1 MKLTNHGKS
10 VLYKIYAFLAYSSIM
25 FVLFVLKLNEYTTD
39 SRLGFY
45 AIIVLAFVIVAFKDT
60 IKNIFNYNLLLS
72 VSVILL
78 ICALLGYTIGREMIL
93 ISTCSV
99 IASIISMFFGVVAD
113 TYAEYAFFTDKNGI
127 KRKNLEVAISDKQ
140 AWRESYGF
148 CFAKE
153 EKPEEIPDTT
163 ESV

>member
-25 FVLFVLKLNEYTTD
+25 FVLFVVKLNEYTTD

-78 ICALLGYTIGREMIL
+78 VCALLGYTIGREMIL

-113 TYAEYAFFTDKNGI
+113 TYA
-127 KRKNLEVAISDKQ
+127 
-140 AWRESYGF
+140 
-148 CFAKE
+148 
-153 EKPEEIPDTT
+153 
-163 ESV
+163 